1 MRFKESSQSVIV
13 ADDRVSVSRY
23 AVGRAVAPWRRF
35 REFTLIF
42 LLVLILY
49 RGVSCTTIFF
59 NRREGT
65 ILFFP
70 WKEQF
75 CSFHEVLLPSMEG
88 RRTEGL
94 RQRPQS
100 VKRLLGLSRQKVQFN
115 PPPTI
120 KWVIII
126 SYINKNRTNPT
137 RGAIFQT
144 SG

>member
-1 MRFKESSQSVIV
+1 LCALEN
-13 ADDRVSVSRY
+13 
-23 AVGRAVAPWRRF
+23 
-35 REFTLIF
+35 
-42 LLVLILY
+42 
-49 RGVSCTTIFF
+49 TISFVHF
-59 NRREGT
+59 NDYSIGFVPSMEGT
-65 ILFFP
+65 ILFLP

-120 KWVIII
+120 K
-126 SYINKNRTNPT
+126 
-137 RGAIFQT
+137 
-144 SG
+144 